1 MLPLVPEELVPTE
14 EPGQVPH
21 PPGDGDVTW
30 WFIDFWYGST
40 GARTIW
46 AGCCSIDRRV
56 KGRGEREKSIGREEG
71 RMEGRKEVGRGNES
85 TDIHWIPKRTCRPY
99 P

>member
-1 MLPLVPEELVPTE
+1 MLPLVPEEPVPTE

-30 WFIDFWYGST
+30 WFIDLWHGST

-56 KGRGEREKSIGREEG
+56 KGRGGEREEHWEGGGKDGGEEGGRE
-71 RMEGRKEVGRGNES
+71 RK
-85 TDIHWIPKRTCRPY
+85 
-99 P
+99 